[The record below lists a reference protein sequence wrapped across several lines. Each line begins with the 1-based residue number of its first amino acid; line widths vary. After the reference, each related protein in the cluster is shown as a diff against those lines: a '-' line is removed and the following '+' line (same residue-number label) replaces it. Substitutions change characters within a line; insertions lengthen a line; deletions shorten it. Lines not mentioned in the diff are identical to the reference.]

1 MDSTNTL
8 SQIVV
13 SQAYK
18 EVTANELFAA
28 MSSAAAYGRNA
39 DTCGGLTFGYYGA
52 RYGGASVAN
61 GTNTCGASTT
71 TYMVA
76 DRATGAVSFSTSATN
91 WSDVL
96 NYGRCFKIVTGTAT
110 VTSYE
115 DHRSGPMGAHA
126 QSSFSGIDIYTKN
139 PDTTTGLTWG
149 YLGGLYNGNT
159 IANGTVTLTNTA
171 DNYVVVL
178 RSTGVVSTS
187 TTSTNSVDPLYAKL
201 YKVTC
206 AGSVVT
212 ATVDQRTDAN
222 GLLFGAPASASDVAA
237 ATHAATSKSTPVDA
251 DELPI
256 ADSAASYALKKLTWA
271 NLKAGI
277 WSAWGALINS
287 GTGKSTPVDADAF
300 AIMDSAA
307 SNATKSLTFTNL
319 KAFLKTYFDT
329 LYGTG
334 SGTVTSV
341 DASGGVQTASGS
353 AIAATGTVRGAHV
366 INAQT
371 GTTYA
376 VVSGDRGK
384 HLTLSNAASIA
395 ATIAQAG
402 TTGFEDGYFVYLEA
416 IGVGAVTLTP
426 TTSTINGAATLV
438 LDSGMSAVL
447 FSDGTNYRA
456 IVVGVAGVVVNAQTG
471 TTYTYLSGDRGKLVT
486 HTNASAIA
494 GTLPQATGAFGAS
507 WFAWVQNRGVGT
519 LTITPTTST
528 IDGSATLALTT
539 GQGTLIASDGTNYFT
554 MRGIGSSSGVAA
566 SAVTVSD
573 AGGFFN
579 DADAESVL
587 QDLGRARSV
596 AFSDPA
602 YQWYGASGVT
612 VATTASQITGDPFV
626 VWDGT
631 QWVLF
636 YYESTTGAPYVKV
649 NYRTAPTLEGTW
661 SSATNLS
668 SLNNYHKFV
677 LLVDEVGAPVVISS
691 NYHGYAVKYVG
702 ALTDKEIYHFTC
714 STLTGTWT
722 LGSKVIAKGASG
734 DKDEYNTDTPYA
746 LYKAGTIY
754 LWYMGGPASS
764 LTTYGWAIRLLRATA
779 TIADGPFTK
788 SSGDVLLPNTSAA
801 WDYGWMGGVQIR
813 LRPNGSY
820 VMVYNAGDTR
830 PTSGGLEPNT
840 SRIGYAYA
848 SSIDGPW
855 SKDAGNPYITP
866 TGVPSDSGQTVE
878 TTNIW
883 RGHIA
888 FDPRFNRWVMFYN
901 TGQGTSPAEKLT
913 YGRQGIYDYFD
924 VHVGSPYLIQAITT
938 SVVVVANSQ
947 VNVAPGIYRVYYQFN
962 VVDLGVTKPALD
974 IDLALRLNG
983 TAIQT
988 SRDFVGSYNYENRD
1002 IIIRKDV
1009 AVTAAASYFD
1019 CTVQCTG
1026 GTPTASTQIRR
1037 LRVVVERIG

>member
-201 YKVTC
+201 CKLTC

-212 ATVDQRTDAN
+212 VAVDQRTDAN

-237 ATHAATSKSTPVDA
+237 ATHAATSKTTPVDA
-251 DELPI
+251 DELPLT
-256 ADSAASYALKKLTWA
+256 DSAASYALKK
-271 NLKAGI
+271 
-277 WSAWGALINS
+277 
-287 GTGKSTPVDADAF
+287 
-300 AIMDSAA
+300 
-307 SNATKSLTFTNL
+307 LTFTNL

-329 LYGTG
+329 LYALVGAVGSTGITMSTARLLGRTTASSGAVEEISIGSGLSMSAGTLSATGGG

-353 AIAATGTVRGAHV
+353 AITGTGTVRGAHV
-366 INAQT
+366 INAQV

-402 TTGFEDGYFVYLEA
+402 TTGFEDGYFVYIEA

-426 TTSTINGAATLV
+426 ATSTVNGAATLV

-456 IVVGVAGVVVNAQTG
+456 IVIDAAGVAVNAQTG
-471 TTYTYLSGDRGKLVT
+471 TSYTYLSGDRGKLVT

-494 GTLPQATGAFGAS
+494 GTLPQAIGAFGS
-507 WFAWVQNRGVGT
+507 TWFMWVQNRGVGT

-539 GQGTLIASDGTNYFT
+539 AQGVLIASNGTDYFT
-554 MRGIGSSSGVAA
+554 MRGVGS
-566 SAVTVSD
+566 
-573 AGGFFN
+573 AGGASTPN
-579 DADAESVL
+579 NIVN
-587 QDLGRARSV
+587 GRLTLTTGSPIPTDV
-596 AFSDPA
+596 
-602 YQWYGASGVT
+602 SG
-612 VATTASQITGDPFV
+612 ATTIYWTPYLGSQITL
-626 VWDGT
+626 WDGSA
-631 QWVLF
+631 W
-636 YYESTTGAPYVKV
+636 TTYTFTETSLALGTLTSGK
-649 NYRTAPTLEGTW
+649 NYDVFGYQSGGTLTLELLAWMSDTVR
-661 SSATNLS
+661 AT
-668 SLNNYHKFV
+668 
-677 LLVDEVGAPVVISS
+677 AI
-691 NYHGYAVKYVG
+691 
-702 ALTDKEIYHFTC
+702 ALQDGRYCK
-714 STLTGTWT
+714 
-722 LGSKVIAKGASG
+722 SG
-734 DKDEYNTDTPYA
+734 DKTRLYLGTIRTTSTTTTEDTGGGTTTQVGAKRFVWNFHNRVRRPMRVHDTTSSWSYTTNTWRQANAAAGNKCEYVNGGTNDSLIQGALLGAAYLNSNTRTAMVSAGVSSTGSPSKFIGIGYNGVATAGWFPMSAPYADTPN
-746 LYKAGTIY
+746 AG
-754 LWYMGGPASS
+754 
-764 LTTYGWAIRLLRATA
+764 YGYIAWLENG
-779 TIADGPFTK
+779 ADGTCSF
-788 SSGDVLLPNTSAA
+788 
-801 WDYGWMGGVQIR
+801 
-813 LRPNGSY
+813 
-820 VMVYNAGDTR
+820 
-830 PTSGGLEPNT
+830 
-840 SRIGYAYA
+840 
-848 SSIDGPW
+848 
-855 SKDAGNPYITP
+855 
-866 TGVPSDSGQTVE
+866 
-878 TTNIW
+878 
-883 RGHIA
+883 
-888 FDPRFNRWVMFYN
+888 
-901 TGQGTSPAEKLT
+901 
-913 YGRQGIYDYFD
+913 
-924 VHVGSPYLIQAITT
+924 
-938 SVVVVANSQ
+938 
-947 VNVAPGIYRVYYQFN
+947 
-962 VVDLGVTKPALD
+962 
-974 IDLALRLNG
+974 
-983 TAIQT
+983 
-988 SRDFVGSYNYENRD
+988 
-1002 IIIRKDV
+1002 
-1009 AVTAAASYFD
+1009 
-1019 CTVQCTG
+1019 G
-1026 GTPTASTQIRR
+1026 GTNSSTSQTG
-1037 LRVVVERIG
+1037 LSLSYDC